1 MMPVRYAASLLVP
14 LALAACSSKPA
25 EEASEKEKAESEI
38 APPPSP
44 VSEAPATPASQDDA
58 GEIPVSI
65 QGRWG
70 LVAADCTSTRG
81 DAKGLLVIAPAKL
94 TFYESVGTLGAVKE
108 RTDSRIRASFS
119 FTGEGME
126 WTREMVLEAEND
138 GKSLLREEFGHDAMP
153 GPLKYAR
160 CS

>member
-1 MMPVRYAASLLVP
+1 MPARFAAFLLVP
-14 LALAACSSKPA
+14 LVLTACSSQPA

-44 VSEAPATPASQDDA
+44 GSEAPATPASQDDT

-70 LVAADCTSTRG
+70 LVSADCTSTRG
-81 DAKGLLVIAPAKL
+81 DAKGLLVVAPAKL
-94 TFYESVGTLGAVKE
+94 TFYESVGRLGTVKE
-108 RTDSRIRASFS
+108 RTDNRVRASFS

-126 WTREMVLEAEND
+126 WTREMVLEAGND
-138 GKSLLREEFGHDAMP
+138 GKSLVREEFGHDAMP
-153 GPLKYAR
+153 GPLQYAR
-160 CS
+160 CP

>member
-1 MMPVRYAASLLVP
+1 MMPIRYAAFLLVP
-14 LALAACSSKPA
+14 LALTACSSKPA

-44 VSEAPATPASQDDA
+44 VGEAPASQDGA
-58 GEIPVSI
+58 SEIPVSI

-70 LVAADCTSTRG
+70 LVSAGCTSTRG

-108 RTDSRIRASFS
+108 RTDNRIRASFS

-126 WTREMVLEAEND
+126 WTREMVLETEND
-138 GKSLLREEFGHDAMP
+138 GKSLVRQEFGHDAMP

-160 CS
+160 CP

>member
-1 MMPVRYAASLLVP
+1 MIPVRYAAFLLVP
-14 LALAACSSKPA
+14 LVLTACSSKPA

-38 APPPSP
+38 ALPPSP
-44 VSEAPATPASQDDA
+44 VSEAPATPVSQDNT
-58 GEIPVSI
+58 GEIPASI

-70 LVAADCTSTRG
+70 LVSADCTSTRG

-108 RTDSRIRASFS
+108 RTDNRIRASFS

-126 WTREMVLEAEND
+126 WMREMVLETEKD
-138 GKSLLREEFGHDAMP
+138 GKSLVRQEFGHDAMP
-153 GPLKYAR
+153 GSLKYAR
-160 CS
+160 CP